1 MELTK
6 LQLKRAN
13 KVMYVSIFVLCI
25 IMGTTN
31 IGLLGETG
39 DMLYA
44 FLIGFFAV
52 SAITISIVY
61 KLFAKEKRAM
71 YLMCVVWILMSIVGT
86 FSVGVYFTYS
96 VGYSIMIVSVVYL
109 NVKFTLLI
117 NVSTLIIY
125 VADFLYV
132 TLVQGQVLELK
143 HTAIMFMMTPIIF
156 ITTIL
161 ITQLFQRVSAEN
173 GAELQKKYDEQEYIV
188 NEVTLTTNKVSSIF
202 KDIVSNLTIIN
213 DQADKNRMSMSNV
226 AASME
231 STAEEI
237 QNQALSTSHIQSIIS
252 QTESRANIVN
262 STAHSVLKNVQAGVD
277 LSQTVSEHSDK
288 VNVYTKRMSDMMY
301 ALSQKVGDVST
312 IVETILSISD
322 QTNLLALNA
331 SIEAARAGEAG
342 RGFAVVAEEIRV
354 LSEDTRQS
362 TSKITDIINDLTIA
376 AHDTLGILDESV
388 ASIKVQGEKVDEMN
402 QNFAQTG
409 GDITN
414 LISLLDEIQRDISTL
429 YSSNQVIVDAI
440 SQLSG
445 TTEEVSA
452 VSQEGL
458 DISNLIMDKMDE
470 FTKLIR
476 EINTLVGDLESIV
489 VTKKVAKAEN
499 TENTEK
505 EIMSLE
511 IETDVEEK
519 QEIDSNAETE
529 V

>member
-1 MELTK
+1 MELNRK
-6 LQLKRAN
+6 QLMRAN
-13 KVMYVSIFVLCI
+13 KVMFLTVLVLCI
-25 IMGTTN
+25 IMGLTN
-31 IGLLGETG
+31 IALLAQNGHF
-39 DMLYA
+39 LHV
-44 FLIGFFAV
+44 FLISFFTI
-52 SAITISIVY
+52 SAIVLSISY
-61 KLFAKEKRAM
+61 KVFKEDKRAM
-71 YLMCVVWILMSIVGT
+71 YVMSVIWIIMCILGT
-86 FSVGVYFTYS
+86 FSVGVNNTYS
-96 VGYSIMIVSVVYL
+96 VGFTVMIVSVVYV
-109 NVKFTLLI
+109 NVKLTTVI
-117 NVSTLIIY
+117 NVATAIIY
-125 VADFLYV
+125 IIDFMYLVAV
-132 TLVQGQVLELK
+132 KHEVLDEK
-143 HTAIMFMMTPIIF
+143 HVSMLFMMTPIVF
-156 ITTIL
+156 VATIL
-161 ITQLFQRVSAEN
+161 ITKLFQKTSIEN
-173 GAELQKKYDEQEYIV
+173 AQALNEKIEAQEYIV

-252 QTESRANIVN
+252 QTDSRANIVN
-262 STAHSVLKNVQAGVD
+262 STAHSVLKSVQAGVD
-277 LSQTVSEHSDK
+277 LSQTVSEHSEK

-458 DISNLIMDKMDE
+458 DISNLIMDKMDQ
-470 FTKLIR
+470 FTQLIR
-476 EINTLVGDLESIV
+476 EINELVGSLESIV
-489 VTKKVAKAEN
+489 VTKEVDKAEMPVEEN
-499 TENTEK
+499 VDTENE
-505 EIMSLE
+505 
-511 IETDVEEK
+511 
-519 QEIDSNAETE
+519 
-529 V
+529 